1 MSCFQAFNKNVT
13 RLVKGKKLQKV
24 LEAVLNRKQQFEET
38 EQQSQTS
45 IIRILNYLAK
55 TSTLNLLDDNID
67 NLDDLGSTKD
77 LLDTIS
83 EVWFMK
89 G

>member
-24 LEAVLNRKQQFEET
+24 LEAVLNGKQQFEET

>member
-24 LEAVLNRKQQFEET
+24 LEAVLNGKQQFEET

-83 EVWFMK
+83 EV
-89 G
+89 

>member
-24 LEAVLNRKQQFEET
+24 LEAVLNGKQQFEET

-45 IIRILNYLAK
+45 IIRILNYQAK

-83 EVWFMK
+83 EV
-89 G
+89 

>member
-24 LEAVLNRKQQFEET
+24 LEAVLNGKQQFEET

-45 IIRILNYLAK
+45 IIRILNYQAK